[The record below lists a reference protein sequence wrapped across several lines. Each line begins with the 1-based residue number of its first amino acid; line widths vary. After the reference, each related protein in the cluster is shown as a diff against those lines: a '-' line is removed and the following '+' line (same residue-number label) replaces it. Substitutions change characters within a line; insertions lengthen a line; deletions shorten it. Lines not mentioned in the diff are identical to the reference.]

1 MKSSDSR
8 IGSKIDPAIRRED
21 AAGVRYD
28 IGPYIGVVKN
38 NQDPTRSGRLQ
49 VWISDLSSG
58 DENNP
63 NNWRTVSYASPFW
76 GSTVQE
82 PYGPE
87 QNLSGSNRN
96 SFSNVRHT
104 YGFWHTPPD
113 LENFVLCVFVAGDPF
128 RGYWFACVP
137 NQFGHHM
144 VPALASS
151 LNIDTAT
158 IEDPQL
164 KSQVTGPLKGQP
176 LPVAEFNEYAN
187 TNWANFTEAPK
198 PLHEYQARRLIAQ
211 GLDRIKLT
219 GSRGAVFTTSQRETP
234 SSVFGIST
242 PGRVISKQAN
252 TDKTQATRVRSRT
265 GGHQFVMDDGNE
277 RGLNSLIRI
286 KTIAGHQIL
295 MDDTDKILYIANS
308 DGSAYVEL
316 TGTGHVNVYAANG
329 INMRASGDFN
339 LHVDRDININAGGS
353 VNIAAQNRAVVSG
366 KQELVATSDSK
377 VTVYGAT
384 VGLGSSGR
392 LDITAKGGSAYT
404 AGQQLMIKGKLIG
417 LNSGAGPQVSKP
429 AGSTVYNSPDTR
441 RARSGIWEIQEN
453 AVKSVA
459 KLVPTHE
466 PWSRREGRPSS
477 ASSGAL
483 SAGLSG
489 LVGAATNEAQA
500 AVAASVPGA
509 ALAASAV
516 QAATN
521 PELASSFNVEGT
533 IAAGVAPVLEVK
545 EAVNSVLSAATPGG
559 VNLNSIGQAVS
570 EQINKMGQGL
580 QAAISQTVKDLVPK
594 NFILSESAVNPPDGV
609 GSLDQ
614 LQVKSLLTQMA
625 YTASSFNYSATSSDN
640 LIGKYQMSAKD
651 LADLQ
656 YLKPDGVAAYPGNGS
671 IVKSTCWTG
680 LNGVNSLD
688 DWKSNPAAQED
699 AMFRLM
705 NKNYN
710 TLVRNGGISSSDDQ
724 ATVSGM
730 LAVAHRLG
738 VDAAKQWRQQGT
750 GGDQAV
756 DLFNQGRSAV
766 DLLARGK

>member
-28 IGPYIGVVKN
+28 IGPYIGIVKN

-63 NNWRTVSYASPFW
+63 SNWRTVNYASPFW

-87 QNLSGSNRN
+87 KNLNGSNKN

-128 RGYWFACVP
+128 RGYWFACIP

-144 VPALASS
+144 VPAIASS
-151 LNIDTAT
+151 LNIETAT
-158 IEDPQL
+158 IEDAKL
-164 KSQVTGPLKGQP
+164 KTQVLGPLKGQP
-176 LPVAEFNEYAN
+176 LPVVEFNEYAN
-187 TNWANFTEAPK
+187 KDWAKFVDAPK
-198 PLHEYQARRLIAQ
+198 PLHEFQAKRLIGQ
-211 GLDRIKLT
+211 GLDRVKLT
-219 GSRGAVFTTSQRETP
+219 GSRGAIFTTSQRETP

-242 PGRVISKQAN
+242 PGRIITKERSS
-252 TDKTQATRVRSRT
+252 DPTQAARVRTRT

-277 RGLNSLIRI
+277 RGLNSLIRL
-286 KTIAGHQIL
+286 KTISGHQIL
-295 MDDTDKILYIANS
+295 MDDTDGIMYIANS

-316 TGTGHVNVYAANG
+316 TNTGHVNVYAANG
-329 INMRASGDFN
+329 INMRATGDFN

-353 VNIAAQNRAVVSG
+353 VNIAAQNRAVLSAKQDLVVSG
-366 KQELVATSDSK
+366 DNK
-377 VTVYGAT
+377 VTVFGAT

-429 AGSTVYNSPDTR
+429 AGSTIYNLSDTR
-441 RARSGIWEIQEN
+441 RGQSGIWESKDN
-453 AVKSVA
+453 TLKSVA

-466 PWSRREGRPSS
+466 PWSRREGKPSS

-489 LVGAATNEAQA
+489 LVGSATNAAQA
-500 AVAASVPGA
+500 AVSGAAS
-509 ALAASAV
+509 SAV
-516 QAATN
+516 SAVSQAVSN
-521 PELASSFNVEGT
+521 PELARSFNIAGT
-533 IAAGVAPVLEVK
+533 IAAGVAPVLE
-545 EAVNSVLSAATPGG
+545 AATQGG
-559 VNLNSIGQAVS
+559 VNLNSIGQAVTQ
-570 EQINKMGQGL
+570 QIAKMEQGL
-580 QAAISQTVKDLVPK
+580 QAALSQTVKDLVPK
-594 NFILSESAVNPPDGV
+594 NFVLSESAVNPPDGI

-625 YTASSFNYSATSSDN
+625 YTASSFNYSATDAQN
-640 LIGKYQMSAKD
+640 LVGKYQMAAKD

-656 YLKPDGVAAYPGNGS
+656 YLKPDGVAAYSGNGS
-671 IVKSTCWTG
+671 VLKNTCWTG
-680 LNGVNSLD
+680 LNGVNSLA

-699 AMFRLM
+699 AMFQLM
-705 NKNYN
+705 NRNYAS
-710 TLVRNGGISSSDDQ
+710 LVKNGGINNTDDQ

-730 LAVAHRLG
+730 LAVAHKLG
-738 VDAAKQWRQQGT
+738 VDAAKQWRST
-750 GGDQAV
+750 GSASDQAV
-756 DLFNQGRSAV
+756 EIFNQGRGAV